1 MLLWLL
7 LLLQFLHRAICIP
20 NTMCNTNKLT
30 NCIMQVYSLNFR
42 LRYIYLWYNLR
53 QRRVQ
58 NRISQWNINMVVI
71 KFNCLY
77 SFILMFSTH
86 TQTYICMHRI
96 HEYFLFLYNPCSHND
111 DSWHRGKKCKS
122 KTIIIIIINDI

>member
-1 MLLWLL
+1 MLLWL
-7 LLLQFLHRAICIP
+7 LLLQFLHRANRIP

-30 NCIMQVYSLNFR
+30 NCIMQGYSLNFR
-42 LRYIYLWYNLR
+42 LRFIYLWYNLR

-77 SFILMFSTH
+77 SFIIMFSTH
-86 TQTYICMHRI
+86 THTYICMHRI
-96 HEYFLFLYNPCSHND
+96 HKYFLFLYNLCSHND
-111 DSWHRGKKCKS
+111 GSWHWGKKCKS
-122 KTIIIIIINDI
+122 KTIIILIINDI